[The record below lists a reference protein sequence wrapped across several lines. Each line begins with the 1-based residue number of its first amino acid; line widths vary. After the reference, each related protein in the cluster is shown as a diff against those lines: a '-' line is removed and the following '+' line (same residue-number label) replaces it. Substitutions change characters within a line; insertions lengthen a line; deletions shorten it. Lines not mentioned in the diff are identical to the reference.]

1 MLEIGS
7 IIDGKYKVL
16 NKIGQGGMSIVYLAI
31 NERANKTWAIKEIRK
46 QGLLNYSQVRQRLIA
61 ETDILKQ
68 LSHPYLPS
76 IVDVIDDGDTFL
88 VVMDYIQG
96 RGLNVVLQD
105 RLNKEGR
112 PIPVAEVISWGQQL
126 CELLCYLH
134 TRPKPIIYRDMKPS
148 NIMLRPDGQI
158 CVVDFGTARIFK
170 SQTPQDTACLGTPGY
185 AAPEQ
190 YGGSPQSGPWT
201 DIYNLG
207 ATLHHLV
214 TGRSPVDSP
223 FQFPKITQCR
233 KTLIQETPKALR
245 AQLLGLE
252 TVIWKSTQYEIRD
265 RYLSSGQLQYDL
277 AHLETLGLPYRKGL
291 WRKMAAFMIFVFL
304 SLTLGCIA
312 VWSRYMEGYISKTG
326 YAYYMDSAL
335 VSEEGY
341 KLENYRKAIG
351 LDPFRKEAYLKV
363 LEIFMEDYNFSEK
376 EETWLITV
384 LNSRDYGRSQSNKL
398 CLRHNQS
405 GYVEF
410 SYRLGLAYYYYA
422 GGVGD
427 RAAAAGWFK
436 NVEGADLSIL
446 DFGENNLHKQAWKAR
461 ATILGR
467 IGSYYKS
474 KLGVVDK
481 AGDLQI
487 SYKDYWDDL
496 LALFYSG
503 LALKDNMVTQLR
515 LYNEIVYEIFTW
527 TGEFK
532 DQGGITKAAM
542 TQILKDLTFQ
552 LEETDN
558 VQTEEE
564 LVKELKRTIKDGI
577 KLAERNI
584 EAVYGEEEEY
594 ESD

>member
-46 QGLLNYSQVRQRLIA
+46 QGLLNYSQVRQRLIT

-76 IVDVIDDGDTFL
+76 IVDVIDDGETFL

-96 RGLNVVLQD
+96 QGLNLVLQD
-105 RLNKEGR
+105 SLDKEGR
-112 PIPVAEVISWGQQL
+112 PIPVEQVISWAQQL
-126 CELLCYLH
+126 CDLLCYLH
-134 TRPKPIIYRDMKPS
+134 TRTQPIIYRDMKPS
-148 NIMLRPDGQI
+148 NIMLKPDGQV

-170 SQTPQDTACLGTPGY
+170 SHTPQDTACLGTPGY

-190 YGGSPQSGPWT
+190 YGGSGQSGPWT

-245 AQLLGLE
+245 ARLLGLE
-252 TVIWKSTQYEIRD
+252 AVIWKSTQYEIKD
-265 RYLSSGQLQYDL
+265 RYLSGGQLQYDL

-291 WRKMAAFMIFVFL
+291 WRKMAAFMIL
-304 SLTLGCIA
+304 ALCSLFFGFMS
-312 VWSRYMEGYISKTG
+312 VWSRFMEDHIGKTG
-326 YAYYMDSAL
+326 YDYYMDSAL
-335 VSEEGY
+335 VSGEEH
-341 KLENYRKAIG
+341 KLENYRRAIG
-351 LDPFRKEAYLKV
+351 LNPFRKEAYLKV
-363 LEIFMEDYNFSEK
+363 LEVFMEDYCFSEK
-376 EETWLITV
+376 EEIWLMTV
-384 LNSRDYGRSQSNKL
+384 INSTEHGRTQSNRF

-410 SYRLGLAYYYYA
+410 SYQLGLTYYYYA
-422 GGVGD
+422 GSGGD

-436 NVEGADLSIL
+436 NVEDADLSIL
-446 DFGENNLHKQAWKAR
+446 DFGENNLYKQAWKAR
-461 ATILGR
+461 AAILGR
-467 IGSYYKS
+467 IGSHYKN
-474 KLGVVDK
+474 KLGVVNK
-481 AGDLQI
+481 AGDLQA
-487 SYKDYWDDL
+487 SYRDYWYDL
-496 LALFYSG
+496 MELFYSG
-503 LALKDNMVTQLR
+503 LALQDNMVTQLR

-527 TGEFK
+527 TREFK

-542 TQILKDLTFQ
+542 TQVLKDLMARLEDMDKAPTETAMVKQ
-552 LEETDN
+552 L
-558 VQTEEE
+558 
-564 LVKELKRTIKDGI
+564 KCTIKEDI

-584 EAVYGEEEEY
+584 KAVYGEENTY